1 MTEIAD
7 VRAREILDSRGNPTL
22 EAEVELSCGA
32 VGSAMVPS
40 GASTGSR
47 EALELRDQDAGRYLG
62 KGVQKAVG
70 HVNTL
75 IRERLMGMKNKRAGG
90 VRPVS
95 NQLDRFG
102 RIAFNKNK
110 EPSQASLDVSEED
123 KQEEDGGPAYLLN
136 N

>member
-1 MTEIAD
+1 MPK
-7 VRAREILDSRGNPTL
+7 N
-22 EAEVELSCGA
+22 
-32 VGSAMVPS
+32 
-40 GASTGSR
+40 
-47 EALELRDQDAGRYLG
+47 LG
-62 KGVQKAVG
+62 KRVPKKKIKKQDLNIDEPLSDGG
-70 HVNTL
+70 SL
-75 IRERLMGMKNKRAGG
+75 DPRERLMGMKNKRAGG

-123 KQEEDGGPAYLLN
+123 KQEEDLGPAYLLN